1 MSWIDWQVF
10 FLSAIPI
17 TELRFTIPY
26 ALAMGLDPFKA
37 YFLAVAG
44 NLVPVVPLLIFLE
57 PVSKFL
63 RHLPFLEKLFKAI
76 LRRTRT
82 RGDRVE
88 KYGAMGLFL
97 FVCLPFP
104 GTGAWTGALLAWLF
118 GLKIMSSAAAIA
130 LGVFAAGL
138 IMILGSLG
146 IIKMV
151 VLYRLEYFLLA
162 VLLALMLF
170 YYFRKVKGK

>member
-17 TELRFTIPY
+17 TELRFTIPF
-26 ALAMGLDPFKA
+26 ALAMGLEPFKA

-44 NLVPVVPLLIFLE
+44 NLMPVVPLLILLE
-57 PVSKFL
+57 PVSKLL
-63 RHLPFLEKLFKAI
+63 RHLPFLERLFKAI

-82 RGDRVE
+82 RGGRVE
-88 KYGAMGLFL
+88 KYGVIGLFF
-97 FVCLPFP
+97 FVSLPFP

-118 GLKIMSSAAAIA
+118 GLNIIPSAAAIA

-162 VLLALMLF
+162 VLLALMLL
-170 YYFRKVKGK
+170 YYFKKVKGK